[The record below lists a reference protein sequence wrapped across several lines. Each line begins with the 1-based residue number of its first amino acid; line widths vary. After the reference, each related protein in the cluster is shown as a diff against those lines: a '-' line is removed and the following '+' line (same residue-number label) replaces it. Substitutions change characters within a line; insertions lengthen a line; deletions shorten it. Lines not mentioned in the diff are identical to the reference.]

1 MNLKI
6 IVSLLLLITSLNFTF
21 AQKEYHEVIDKFL
34 EEYKKDPIK
43 GIDYVFST
51 NKWMSRNQDGLDNLK
66 NQLKNSLELIGEF
79 NEFEKI
85 TEKSVGQSLK
95 LISYLAKYDRQPLRF
110 TIILYKPKDLWQVQN
125 FKFDDTIGSELEE
138 SAKIYFLNDNWKY

>member
-6 IVSLLLLITSLNFTF
+6 IISLLLLVTSLNFIF
-21 AQKEYHEVIDKFL
+21 AQKEYHEIIDKFL
-34 EEYKKDPIK
+34 EEYKKDPIE
-43 GIDYVFST
+43 GINYVFST
-51 NKWMSRNQDGLDNLK
+51 NKWMSRNQDGIDNLK
-66 NQLKNSLELIGEF
+66 NQLENSLELIGEF
-79 NEFEKI
+79 NKFEKI

-110 TIILYKPKDLWQVQN
+110 TLILYKPKDIWQVQN
-125 FKFDDTIGSELEE
+125 FKYDDNLGSELEE